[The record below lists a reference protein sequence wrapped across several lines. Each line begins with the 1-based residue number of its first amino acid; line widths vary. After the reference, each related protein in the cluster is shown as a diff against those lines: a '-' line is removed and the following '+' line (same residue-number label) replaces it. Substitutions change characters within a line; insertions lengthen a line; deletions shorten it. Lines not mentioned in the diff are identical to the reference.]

1 MIIDTK
7 KRRKEPT
14 EIHPANYELS
24 SIISIRFSNKDLQML
39 KEKAKAENR
48 TMSNYI
54 KTQLQCK

>member
-1 MIIDTK
+1 MIIETK
-7 KRRKEPT
+7 KKKET
-14 EIHPANYELS
+14 TAIHPVNYELS

>member
-1 MIIDTK
+1 MIIETK
-7 KRRKEPT
+7 KKKEAT
-14 EIHPANYELS
+14 AIHPVNYELS

-54 KTQLQCK
+54 KTKLQCK